1 MTGFSPLRIG
11 IDGFN
16 LAMARGTGVATYA
29 RTLSHCLEQMGHPV
43 DVLYGMDITRYMS
56 PTLREIMFFD
66 RLGQD
71 TPQRRTK
78 LFSARWWQNRRS
90 DLLGEE
96 AVTIPISG
104 RVEARSFISRLPAY
118 DRLFNAPFLFE
129 RAAKRYRTFKRFT
142 PVSISNP
149 PQIMHWTYPLPIY
162 LKGAINIYT
171 MHDLVPLRLPY
182 TTLDDKGYYS
192 RLIADLCKNADGIC
206 TVSEASRNDII
217 NFHPEAADKIYNTYQ
232 SVHPNQKVISLSP
245 EHVEKEIDGAFGL
258 KTDSYF
264 LFFGSFEPKK
274 NIGRII
280 EGFLEADTQRK
291 LVLVGAMAWKSEQE
305 VRFLERGI
313 QLNRIMKIDY
323 LPETLLGALIRGARA
338 VLFPSLSEGFGL
350 PVLEAM
356 ALGTATLTSK
366 EGALREVAGDNA
378 VLVDP
383 YDISAITAGIE
394 KLDRDNEL
402 CAKLAH
408 EGPFRA
414 ANFDMPHY
422 AKRLESMYEKFL
434 RDYADKNDSRNI
446 TSKSK

>member
-1 MTGFSPLRIG
+1 MKGFSPLRIG

-29 RTLSHCLEQMGHPV
+29 RTLSYCLEQMGHHV

-56 PTLREIMFFD
+56 PALREVMFFD
-66 RLGQD
+66 GLGQD
-71 TPQRRTK
+71 IPQRK
-78 LFSARWWQNRRS
+78 AKFFSARWWRNRRS
-90 DLLGEE
+90 DFLGEE

-104 RVEARSFISRLPAY
+104 RVESRSFINRLPAY
-118 DRLFNAPFLFE
+118 DRLLNAPFLFE
-129 RAAKRYRTFKRFT
+129 KAAQRYRTLKRFT
-142 PVSISNP
+142 PLSIPNP

-171 MHDLVPLRLPY
+171 MHDLVPLKLPY
-182 TTLDDKGYYS
+182 TTLDDKKYYS
-192 RLIADLCKNADGIC
+192 RLIADICEKADGIC

-217 NFHPEAADKIYNTYQ
+217 NFHPEAAEKTYNTYQ
-232 SVHPNQKVISLSP
+232 SVQPSQKIINMSSAQ
-245 EHVEKEIDGAFGL
+245 VEKEIDAAFGL
-258 KTDSYF
+258 KFDSYF

-280 EGFLEADTQRK
+280 ESFLEADTQRK

-323 LPETLLGALIRGARA
+323 LPDTLLGALIRGARA

-356 ALGTATLTSK
+356 ALGTATLTSQ
-366 EGALREVAGDNA
+366 EGALREVAGNNA

-383 YDISAITAGIE
+383 YDISAITCGIE
-394 KLDRDNEL
+394 KLDRNNEL
-402 CAKLAH
+402 CNKLAH
-408 EGPFRA
+408 EGPFQA
-414 ANFDMPHY
+414 SNFDMPHY
-422 AKRLESMYEKFL
+422 AARLNSMYEKFM
-434 RDYADKNDSRNI
+434 REYR
-446 TSKSK
+446 SKKSLM

>member
-1 MTGFSPLRIG
+1 MKGFSPLRIG

-29 RTLSHCLEQMGHPV
+29 RTLSRCLEQMGHHV
-43 DVLYGMDITRYMS
+43 DVLYGMDITRHMS
-56 PTLREIMFFD
+56 PALREVMFFD
-66 RLGQD
+66 RFGQD
-71 TPQRRTK
+71 IPQRRTK
-78 LFSARWWQNRRS
+78 LFSSRWWQNRRA
-90 DLLGEE
+90 DFLGEE

-104 RVEARSFISRLPAY
+104 RVEARSFINRLPAC
-118 DRLFNAPFLFE
+118 DRLLNVPFLFE
-129 RAAKRYRTFKRFT
+129 KAAKRYRTLKRFT
-142 PVSISNP
+142 CLSIPNP

-162 LKGAINIYT
+162 LKDSINIYT

-192 RLIADLCKNADGIC
+192 RLIADLCKKADGIC

-217 NFHPEAADKIYNTYQ
+217 SFHPEAAAKIHNTYQ
-232 SVHPNQKVISLSP
+232 SVHPSQKVINLSSAQ
-245 EHVEKEIDGAFGL
+245 VEKEINGAFGL
-258 KTDSYF
+258 KNDSYF

-280 EGFLEADTQRK
+280 EGFLEADTKRK

-313 QLNRIMKIDY
+313 QLNRIMKVDY
-323 LPETLLGALIRGARA
+323 LPDTLLGALIRGARA

-350 PVLEAM
+350 PILEAM

-383 YDISAITAGIE
+383 YDISAITSGIE
-394 KLDRDNEL
+394 QLDRDNEL
-402 CAKLAH
+402 CRKLAH

-414 ANFDMPHY
+414 ANFDMPNY
-422 AKRLESMYEKFL
+422 ARRLEAMYKKIL
-434 RDYADKNDSRNI
+434 HDN
-446 TSKSK
+446 KS